1 MLAYDDVMPSISEMC
16 NIVDTARRYDR
27 GLGFSEDEWNSKVH
41 HPLLKLACSSSK
53 HADNFEIFNV

>member
-1 MLAYDDVMPSISEMC
+1 MPSISKIC

-27 GLGFSEDEWNSKVH
+27 GPGFSEDEWNSEVH

-53 HADNFEIFNV
+53 HANNLEIFNV